1 MASVVIL
8 FFFSPPPVAG
18 SPSGTCPPR
27 SRVLPQASALP
38 RSQALP
44 QVLAL
49 PRSQALPQASAL
61 PRSQVDP
68 KLIYPGIM
76 YLTKKEANTVAPIS
90 LTLLDGTV
98 AAPQRPGI
106 TYYTPRLPLSFG
118 DSDLT

>member
-8 FFFSPPPVAG
+8 FFSPPPSVAG

-27 SRVLPQASALP
+27 SRV
-38 RSQALP
+38 
-44 QVLAL
+44 
-49 PRSQALPQASAL
+49 LPQASAL